1 MYDKISITE
10 NTLRVLSLFTAGF
23 NVEFYVREVERLTGV
38 SPRTAQLILEDLE
51 NKGVLRSKLKGKV
64 KLYVL
69 SRSDSAKRFLVF
81 VEQYKLIVFLEKNM
95 LIKEIVEK
103 ISVHIKG
110 VGVVFGSYV
119 KGLEKKGSD
128 LDIFVVGDYDVAE
141 IKKISQSFGVEVSVK
156 CYPMKVFKKNV
167 DGDFLLK
174 EILMKH
180 VIFVGVEQFVEV
192 VFNEE

>member
-119 KGLEKKGSD
+119 KGLEKNGSD